1 MSNPVYRIV
10 KRDDYEKN
18 HFGNNTVVNVKE
30 EDYDKYREEIKVY
43 LEKIEKEMKELK
55 EKAEAE

>member
-10 KRDDYEKN
+10 KRDVYEKN
-18 HFGNNTVVNVKE
+18 HFETPVATVKE
-30 EDYDKYREEIKVY
+30 SDYDKYREEIKVY

>member
-10 KRDDYEKN
+10 TREQYEKN
-18 HFGNNTVVNVKE
+18 HFEAPVATVKE
-30 EDYDKYREEIKVY
+30 SDYDKYREEIKVY